1 MTGDKA
7 TPDSQNTPNIA
18 EQSSEHSINQHQDN
32 MEEAPPL
39 DSATKTVDLLIVGGG
54 INGAGIALD
63 ALGRGLSVR
72 LVEQNDFASA
82 TSSNSSKLIHGGL
95 RYLEYY
101 EFRLVREALAEREVL
116 LHKAPHLVKPLRFIL
131 PHRPHLRPAWMI
143 RCGLFLYDT
152 LGGRSSLQRSHGVR
166 FGENDPL
173 KPKLKKGFEYTD
185 CWVDDARLVV
195 TNLMDARERG
205 AQVENYMRCEKAT
218 PTEDG
223 WLVTLK
229 NIHTDETETVKAK
242 CLVNAAGP
250 WAQSFIEG
258 RLETKS
264 PRKIRLIK
272 GSHIIVPRTHVGPH
286 SYILQNEDNRI
297 VFVIPY
303 LKDYTIIGTTDKEH
317 QGTPETVAIDDE
329 EIEYLLKVYN
339 DHFRQQLS
347 REDIV
352 ADYSGV
358 RPLCDDESD
367 DPAAITRDYT
377 LELEKV
383 GGKSPLL
390 SIFGGKLTTYRKL
403 AEAAMNQLI
412 PVFPTLGESWTK
424 QAILPGGDAPRHAV
438 AREMTQRAGFVPE
451 ATRSRW
457 LESYGTRYRL
467 IVGEAQ
473 CWADLGEDLG
483 GGLTTA
489 EIDYLVEQEWAVTAE
504 DILMR
509 RTKLYLIGPADLKD
523 KVAAYLKNKAPVALE
538 AVV

>member
-1 MTGDKA
+1 MTVENA
-7 TPDSQNTPNIA
+7 QSPSRPNTTGHVTDNNVA
-18 EQSSEHSINQHQDN
+18 DRDLKTHLRSS
-32 MEEAPPL
+32 
-39 DSATKTVDLLIVGGG
+39 VDLLVVGGG

-131 PHRPHLRPAWMI
+131 PHRPHLRPTWLI

-152 LGGRSSLQRSHGVR
+152 LGGRSSLARSRSVR
-166 FGENDPL
+166 FGHQAPL
-173 KPKLKKGFEYTD
+173 KPEIKKGFEYTD
-185 CWVDDARLVV
+185 CWVDDARLVIA
-195 TNLMDARERG
+195 NLMDARERG
-205 AQVENYMRCEKAT
+205 GQIDNYVCCQNAK

-223 WLVTLK
+223 WLVTLR
-229 NIHTDETETVKAK
+229 HTKTSKTEIVQAK
-242 CLVNAAGP
+242 CLVNASGP

-258 RLETKS
+258 KLATRS

-272 GSHIIVPRTHVGPH
+272 GSHIIVPRTHTSVH
-286 SYILQNEDNRI
+286 SYILQNEDQRI

-303 LKDYTIIGTTDKEH
+303 LNDFTIIGTTDKEH
-317 QGTPETVAIDDE
+317 QGPPETVAIDDE

-339 DHFRQQLS
+339 NHFRQQLT
-347 REDIV
+347 RQDIV

-367 DPAAITRDYT
+367 DPSAITRDYT
-377 LELEKV
+377 LELERV
-383 GGKSPLL
+383 ADTSPLL

-403 AEAAMNQLI
+403 AEAAMRRLT
-412 PVFPTLGESWTK
+412 PVFPRLGESWTR
-424 QAILPGGDAPRHAV
+424 QSVLPGGDAPRHAV
-438 AREMTQRAGFVPE
+438 ASEMAQRAAFVPE
-451 ATRSRW
+451 ATRERW

-467 IVGEAQ
+467 IVGDAQ
-473 CWADLGEDLG
+473 SWPEMGEDFG
-483 GGLTTA
+483 GGLTA
-489 EIDYLVEQEWAVTAE
+489 KEVDYLCEQEWALTPE
-504 DILMR
+504 DILKR
-509 RTKLYLIGPADLKD
+509 RTKLYLIGPANLPEKLQR
-523 KVAAYLKNKAPVALE
+523 YLAEKSRPASDTALPC
-538 AVV
+538 